1 MKYLLLIGGEGTG
14 SEESSAEVCGSED
27 VRAWVDEMTR
37 RGVLLDGELLHPAE
51 DATTLRVRD
60 GQVLLSDGPF
70 AETKEQVGGYN
81 LIECANLDEAV
92 EVAAKHPVARFGM
105 IEVRPVLDPADVPG

>member
-1 MKYLLLIGGEGTG
+1 MKYLLLIGGPADEA
-14 SEESSAEVCGSED
+14 EDSAEVCGRED

-60 GQVLLSDGPF
+60 GRVLLSDGPF
-70 AETKEQVGGYN
+70 AETKEQIGGYN
-81 LIECANLDEAV
+81 LIECASLDEAV
-92 EVAAKHPVARFGM
+92 EVASRHPVARTGLV
-105 IEVRPVLDPADVPG
+105 EVRPVLDPADLPG